1 MVNST
6 PPDVRSRI
14 QNAFLSGDWALLSK
28 KPQRLQVSLSLT
40 EGLDS
45 ALSLCNLHLK
55 KMRVETEAWK
65 LNKLPKNQRC
75 PLIIQMP
82 KHPYLS
88 PLGSFCRSYQYPQKN
103 FINWAWREKGQLVN
117 TGTFMKALKIVYF
130 YVIFSTEIYLQC
142 SPK

>member
-55 KMRVETEAWK
+55 KMRVETEA
-65 LNKLPKNQRC
+65 
-75 PLIIQMP
+75 
-82 KHPYLS
+82 
-88 PLGSFCRSYQYPQKN
+88 
-103 FINWAWREKGQLVN
+103 
-117 TGTFMKALKIVYF
+117 
-130 YVIFSTEIYLQC
+130 
-142 SPK
+142 